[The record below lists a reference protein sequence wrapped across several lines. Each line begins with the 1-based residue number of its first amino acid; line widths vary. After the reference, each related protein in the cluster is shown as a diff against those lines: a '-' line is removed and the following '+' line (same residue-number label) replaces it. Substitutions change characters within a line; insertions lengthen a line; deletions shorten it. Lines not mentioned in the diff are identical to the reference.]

1 MVQDILILGLIKK
14 IDLNTINGFP
24 LDLLRI
30 KYTC

>member
-1 MVQDILILGLIKK
+1 MVHDILILGLIKK
-14 IDLNTINGFP
+14 IDLNTINGFR